1 MRSRTIALSWKDPE
15 VRARRIAGMVRNNK
29 NTEYRSRQSAIR
41 KKFLAYN
48 PKAMEDWLSATRLG
62 RNVALGKD
70 VAEKRSVSLAK
81 IRETPAFKLAHRVG
95 LLKAYT
101 EGKFD
106 FLESAGGYGQK
117 EWFFSEKNGKEIF
130 CASSWESI
138 RVRVLEASPE
148 VVSYQKGP
156 FRLPYLF
163 DGKVHYFVIDFLV
176 EYVDGKRVFE
186 EIKPWVWFNN
196 PKVKTKFAAAHMFCK
211 DFRVLGRK
219 EELYLA

>member
-95 LLKAYT
+95 IVEGVHGRKVRLFGICWRLWT
-101 EGKFD
+101 EGMVLLGEEWKRNILCE
-106 FLESAGGYGQK
+106 FLGINS
-117 EWFFSEKNGKEIF
+117 
-130 CASSWESI
+130 
-138 RVRVLEASPE
+138 R
-148 VVSYQKGP
+148 
-156 FRLPYLF
+156 
-163 DGKVHYFVIDFLV
+163 
-176 EYVDGKRVFE
+176 
-186 EIKPWVWFNN
+186 
-196 PKVKTKFAAAHMFCK
+196 
-211 DFRVLGRK
+211 
-219 EELYLA
+219 